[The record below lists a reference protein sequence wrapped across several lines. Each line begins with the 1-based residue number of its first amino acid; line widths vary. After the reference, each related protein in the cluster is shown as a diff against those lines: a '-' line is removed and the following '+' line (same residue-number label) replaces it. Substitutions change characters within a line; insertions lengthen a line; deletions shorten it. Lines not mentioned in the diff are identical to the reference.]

1 VTARA
6 TARLETRRVTPA
18 GATGSADREAR
29 EERSASRSP
38 FQTIGE
44 IAGAG
49 PRAHLQLLGR
59 ERLELHAALTLR
71 HLGRRKSRARRSMAS
86 HAGGE
91 LLEVKRIS
99 QPKKRDG
106 RYHAHES
113 RQKSVCFYFS
123 TSATDGS
130 RSPPRDHASP
140 VMRGNRDARSFLTL
154 HACFLMAWL
163 PCAFV
168 GVAANGPAL
177 SDCSGTVDASTTPE
191 AARCSTIAGSLVV
204 TGRLHPAFTD
214 AAALANHIDD
224 PIGDP
229 SSDPSSDPSDPSD
242 QRTPKDVVVR
252 VEGDVVVAPG
262 AEETSLRGAFPE
274 LTHVGGSVVLVQ
286 TNLVILAVFPKL
298 TRVVGDVRIEQ
309 NERALRLGDDA
320 FAAFPSLAEIGGALV
335 VERNDVLEQF
345 EGFEA
350 LRTVGGGVRI
360 ANNAGLRRIAPLVR
374 DVKRAIPH
382 WVGALPNSKRSRT
395 SRPFPALTRVVGSL
409 VLETNGALEGISD
422 AFPSL
427 REIRDGDVVIR
438 NETSLR
444 AIERSFTSL
453 DEITSGSLSIAE
465 CASLASIDGAFARAR
480 SVGKDL
486 TLSRLET
493 LRFVRGGSFTRISAV
508 GGSVTVR
515 NTALESVSFLLSLG
529 VVNGDLNVGEG
540 CPDLASLDGLQNLR
554 RVAGATR
561 VAPASLRGNF
571 GRCGAVSSD
580 RGVTH
585 TCYARGFR
593 VCVPLFPTRGNENEN
608 ENDAS
613 FESIGATPRARA
625 TTVPGWYRC
634 VDTLATALVETPEL
648 RTSAAV
654 FAAAGLMDAL
664 HAPRADVTLFAP
676 TDVAWLRNVGRV
688 GDVLA
693 RAGAGPAGKNG
704 VRAVALAHV
713 VAGTRRLFSIK
724 DGHVLRSVAA
734 TSERDVSNK
743 PTVTEYAEYAEEI
756 PNVVVGLR
764 ASVKF
769 GAFFKTA
776 PALKTRCAAMPGL
789 SEACAPRPTR
799 AVALEPHAV
808 SRDVN
813 SLAHDTVLPND
824 SERFSAVE
832 NVLARFDADA
842 GRFADASA
850 SAETSGFG
858 DAAAETPQLA
868 SRAALGLDP
877 SHAVV
882 VLGDLVCANGIAH
895 VVDAPLAPH
904 DFFAPAPTR
913 QDPPSFSQN
922 FPTHDAQSA
931 SIPVFLQTPPPPAPA
946 ATSAPPPALMPVAAY
961 FTAPPPPPTAAGPP
975 PSPPLSS
982 TSSSPPAPP
991 GGAGVSGSC
1000 AARAPDICGMCDYTF
1015 SETDGVCCCDESCVA
1030 SGDCCADYQAV
1041 CVRAR

>member
-1 VTARA
+1 
-6 TARLETRRVTPA
+6 
-18 GATGSADREAR
+18 
-29 EERSASRSP
+29 
-38 FQTIGE
+38 
-44 IAGAG
+44 
-49 PRAHLQLLGR
+49 
-59 ERLELHAALTLR
+59 
-71 HLGRRKSRARRSMAS
+71 
-86 HAGGE
+86 
-91 LLEVKRIS
+91 
-99 QPKKRDG
+99 
-106 RYHAHES
+106 
-113 RQKSVCFYFS
+113 
-123 TSATDGS
+123 
-130 RSPPRDHASP
+130 
-140 VMRGNRDARSFLTL
+140 MRGNRDARSFLAL
-154 HACFLMAWL
+154 HACVLLAWL

-168 GVAANGPAL
+168 GVAANGPSGPAL
-177 SDCSGTVDASTTPE
+177 SDCSGVVDASTTPE

-214 AAALANHIDD
+214 AAALENLV
-224 PIGDP
+224 GDP
-229 SSDPSSDPSDPSD
+229 LQTDPFQTDPSDPSETH
-242 QRTPKDVVVR
+242 QRTPKVGVLR

-262 AEETSLRGAFPE
+262 AAETSLRGAFPE
-274 LTHVGGSVVLVQ
+274 LTHVGGSVVIVR

-298 TRVVGDVRIEQ
+298 TKVVGDVRIEE
-309 NERALRLGDDA
+309 NERALRMGDDA

-335 VERNDVLEQF
+335 LERNDVLEQF

-360 ANNAGLRRIAPLVR
+360 ADNRGLRRIAPR
-374 DVKRAIPH
+374 DDVKRIP
-382 WVGALPNSKRSRT
+382 WVGALLNVGQRVRT
-395 SRPFPALTRVVGSL
+395 SSPKKTTPPFPALTRVVGSL
-409 VLETNGALEGISD
+409 VLETNGALESVTD

-453 DEITSGSLSIAE
+453 DEITSGSLSVAE
-465 CASLASIDGAFARAR
+465 CASLASIDGAFSRAR

-561 VAPASLRGNF
+561 IAPASLRGNF

-585 TCYARGFR
+585 TCYARAFR
-593 VCVPLFPTRGNENEN
+593 VCVPLFPTHGNEN

-676 TDVAWLRNVGRV
+676 TDVAWLRAVGRV

-713 VAGTRRLFSIK
+713 VAGTRRLISIK
-724 DGHVLRSVAA
+724 DGELLRSVAA
-734 TSERDVSNK
+734 THDTVLK
-743 PTVTEYAEYAEEI
+743 PTVTEYTTYAEI
-756 PNVVVGLR
+756 PNVVGLR

-776 PALKTRCAAMPGL
+776 PALATRCAAMPGL

-808 SRDVN
+808 FRDAS
-813 SLAHDTVLPND
+813 SLPAHDTNLPND
-824 SERFSAVE
+824 SSFSAVE

-850 SAETSGFG
+850 SAETSGVG
-858 DAAAETPQLA
+858 DAANRESLA

-882 VLGDLVCANGIAH
+882 VLGDLFCANGVAH
-895 VVDAPLAPH
+895 VVDAPLAPD
-904 DFFAPAPTR
+904 DFFKTAPTG
-913 QDPPSFSQN
+913 QDPPSAS
-922 FPTHDAQSA
+922 PTHFFDAQSV
-931 SIPVFLQTPPPPAPA
+931 PVFLQTPPPPAPA

-961 FTAPPPPPTAAGPP
+961 FTAPPPPPSAAVFTGPP
-975 PSPPLSS
+975 PSPPR
-982 TSSSPPAPP
+982 TPGASSPPAPP
-991 GGAGVSGSC
+991 GAAGDSGSC

-1041 CVRAR
+1041 CVWKS